1 MVALYVL
8 KVPEFMALAEVAGRN
23 PKCSVRD
30 TGRGY
35 IRIESKED
43 IVFSRKEL
51 GFKPAIW
58 YGALTGGFDGKIAE
72 FGRDSLRLTNA

>member
-8 KVPEFMALAEVAGRN
+8 KVPEFMALVETAGRN
-23 PKCSVRD
+23 PNYSIRD

-58 YGALTGGFDGKIAE
+58 YGALTGGFDGRIAE
-72 FGRDSLRLTNA
+72 FGRDSLRLTSA